1 VSNKIRFVI
10 ILHVDISEPL
20 SSSSSPYQ
28 TIEGFATSEGTKN
41 YTEYAMSQGRPIS
54 HFKSFDSLH
63 LSSIG
68 MGTYL
73 GQPSE
78 EDDQAVENAVFES
91 VKSGA
96 INVIDTAINYRA
108 MRSEKS
114 IGRALLRLVKD
125 KIILRDQIFISTKNG
140 YITNDGDYPN
150 IDVMEYIHR
159 MYIQTDVITADDI
172 SSGYNIINPNYL
184 AKCIDKS
191 LMNMHVSSIDL
202 VYIHNAFESWYQDVS
217 REQFMEMLVK
227 AFEVYEKY
235 RAKNKIRYY
244 GMATWTC
251 FRVPPTSPEYLS
263 LEQAVKCAES
273 VGGKDHGFRFIQ
285 LPYNLAYSEALLL
298 RNQSVGSEENLTILQ
313 AAEKLNIG
321 IFTSIPLFQGR
332 LLRSQIPDYGGISDP
347 IAKLVQIIR
356 SSPSVIAPLI
366 GQKKAEHVE
375 ENLKT
380 ANMPP
385 LSEEEFKQAIRILT
399 SKQI

>member
-1 VSNKIRFVI
+1 
-10 ILHVDISEPL
+10 LHVDISEPL

-28 TIEGFATSEGTKN
+28 TVEGFATSEGTKN